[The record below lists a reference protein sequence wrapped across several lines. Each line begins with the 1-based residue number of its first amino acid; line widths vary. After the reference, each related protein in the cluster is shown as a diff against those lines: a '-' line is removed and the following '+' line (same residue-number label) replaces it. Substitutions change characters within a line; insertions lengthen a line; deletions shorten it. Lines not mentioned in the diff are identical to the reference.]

1 MGTGINQAMLSMP
14 GALRREPARFVLAD
28 VSAMRKS
35 EVIEFHEREAA
46 RLRQLLANATT
57 PALRARLA
65 EQAKERPNIL
75 VLMTDDHGQ
84 WASHCYGNR
93 ELSTPNMDLLAETGA
108 LMQSQP
114 VPWVVE
120 AYSAHIIF
128 NGVAHVDIASEYQSL
143 VDAALHLWEGWRRG
157 PREP

>member
-65 EQAKERPNIL
+65 EQAKEHRRLADQLEFGGAYAN
-75 VLMTDDHGQ
+75 TAAADD
-84 WASHCYGNR
+84 
-93 ELSTPNMDLLAETGA
+93 
-108 LMQSQP
+108 
-114 VPWVVE
+114 
-120 AYSAHIIF
+120 
-128 NGVAHVDIASEYQSL
+128 
-143 VDAALHLWEGWRRG
+143 
-157 PREP
+157 